1 MQESK
6 LIINFKL
13 LVNKEINIQVQKGS
27 QSKGYEREGRKRGE
41 GSGREDGGGKGER
54 VWEWWI
60 LDKIDPGGRNS
71 TLSGN
76 ILKIASVGKTGI
88 W

>member
-27 QSKGYEREGRKRGE
+27 QSKGYERQGRKRGE
-41 GSGREDGGGKGER
+41 GSGREDGGGKGESGS
-54 VWEWWI
+54 
-60 LDKIDPGGRNS
+60 GGYW
-71 TLSGN
+71 T
-76 ILKIASVGKTGI
+76 K
-88 W
+88 